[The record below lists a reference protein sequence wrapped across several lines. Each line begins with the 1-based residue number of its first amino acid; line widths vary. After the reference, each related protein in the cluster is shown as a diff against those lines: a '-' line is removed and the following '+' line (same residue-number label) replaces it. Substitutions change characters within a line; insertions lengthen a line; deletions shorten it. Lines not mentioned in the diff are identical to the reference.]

1 MEENVINQ
9 RIEEI
14 CKVLNM
20 ESFIDNRIEKLS
32 TGQTQRASI
41 ARCIVHDPDL
51 YIFDEPTLGLDI
63 ISSSAIIEFM
73 KRERDKGKSVLYSTH
88 YMEEAE
94 YLCDRIVLINGGK
107 IISQGT
113 IEELKKATNG
123 KNLRDI
129 FSSLIMEEGVS
140 NE

>member
-1 MEENVINQ
+1 
-9 RIEEI
+9 
-14 CKVLNM
+14 
-20 ESFIDNRIEKLS
+20 
-32 TGQTQRASI
+32 
-41 ARCIVHDPDL
+41 
-51 YIFDEPTLGLDI
+51 
-63 ISSSAIIEFM
+63 
-73 KRERDKGKSVLYSTH
+73 
-88 YMEEAE
+88 MEEAE